1 MFVFLFFDTFG
12 KSIRKKD
19 MKVPTQPSR
28 SFLVKIYRI
37 HVPYAVMTVG
47 IIYNSTNFGVKS
59 PQFS

>member
-47 IIYNSTNFGVKS
+47 IINI
-59 PQFS
+59 